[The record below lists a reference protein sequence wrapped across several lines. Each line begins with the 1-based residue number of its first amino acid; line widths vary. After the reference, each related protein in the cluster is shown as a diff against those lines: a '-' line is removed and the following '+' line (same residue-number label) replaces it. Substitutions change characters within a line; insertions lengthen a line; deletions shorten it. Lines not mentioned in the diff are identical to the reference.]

1 MARFSSR
8 LIETGLTRWLVLAA
22 LLVVMAVEVAASQ
35 DPSAPAVPGEPV
47 EGRRPDRDA
56 ATRATALIDAARRA
70 AGITTTPSRPRT
82 FSASGRSRRFIR
94 YVAVK
99 SPTRIEERQRELS
112 GRFEYQF
119 VLPDRFRIWMKGE
132 TLGGFGFKVEE
143 IVNGQ
148 NAWRNPPL
156 TVRSFNRDSRVIDVG
171 DVERTLMMQAQ
182 TARQQVAFQS
192 LGNLVVTPTAYPLE
206 WRETGLFEHEGQSF
220 DAAIA
225 ETRDGLRLSLL
236 FDPQTRLLTGLA
248 TAYVDSF
255 QEAVVAEVAS
265 VDRRFIA
272 STYARAREE
281 RRRRRHPRQ
290 RQQVI
295 WRFTDHRPVAGILI
309 PHRST
314 VYFNGQLIE
323 ENTLTNVRID
333 DAIDPRRFAGEEKV
347 KY

>member
-1 MARFSSR
+1 MA
-8 LIETGLTRWLVLAA
+8 AA
-22 LLVVMAVEVAASQ
+22 LAVTSIEVAAWQ
-35 DPSAPAVPGEPV
+35 DPSAPAVPGGPV
-47 EGRRPDRDA
+47 LEERRPDRDA
-56 ATRATALIDAARRA
+56 ATRATTLIDAARRA
-70 AGITTTPSRPRT
+70 AGMTAMPPRPRT

-99 SPTRIEERQRELS
+99 SPTRIEERQRQLS

-119 VLPDRFRIWMKGE
+119 VLPDRFRVWMKGE

-143 IVNGQ
+143 IVNGE

-156 TVRSFNRDSRVIDVG
+156 TVRSFNRDPRVIDVG

-182 TARQQVAFQS
+182 TARQQAAFQS
-192 LGNLVVTPTAYPLE
+192 LGNLVVTPSAYPLA

-248 TAYVDSF
+248 TAYFDTL
-255 QEAVVAEVAS
+255 QETVVAEVAS

-272 STYARAREE
+272 STYARVREE
-281 RRRRRHPRQ
+281 RRRRRHARQ

-295 WRFTDHRPVAGILI
+295 WRFTDHRPVGGILI

-333 DAIDPRRFAGEEKV
+333 EAIDPRRFAGEEKV